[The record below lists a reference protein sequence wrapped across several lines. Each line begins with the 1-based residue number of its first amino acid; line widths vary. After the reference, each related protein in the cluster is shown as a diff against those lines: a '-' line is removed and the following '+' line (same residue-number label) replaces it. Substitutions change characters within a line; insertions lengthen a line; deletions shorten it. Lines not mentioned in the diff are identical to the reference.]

1 MKKHL
6 DFRTL
11 VSRLIVTVVMC
22 LPAWGI
28 PVLAQEAE
36 SYAVFDAE
44 SATLTFRHDAA
55 KPEGAYALNEGLD
68 RTQWSYLPSSI
79 IKKVVFDASFAA
91 ARPTTCRNWFN
102 SCSSLKTVEGAH
114 PTNQGERF
122 HKPKEKLYI
131 CTMNTQGLLALA
143 QLILPSEILSN
154 FEVVRVEEESSLI
167 RIYLD
172 ESVRAEY
179 KENPKIESK
188 GFCDAVTIRDFP
200 IRDKGVDLMVRR
212 RKWYDRQNN
221 RYFSDSYDLKAEGT
235 RYSKEFA
242 AFLKGVYG
250 DDPYDLPFA

>member
-79 IKKVVFDASFAA
+79 IKKVVFD
-91 ARPTTCRNWFN
+91 
-102 SCSSLKTVEGAH
+102 G
-114 PTNQGERF
+114 
-122 HKPKEKLYI
+122 
-131 CTMNTQGLLALA
+131 
-143 QLILPSEILSN
+143 
-154 FEVVRVEEESSLI
+154 
-167 RIYLD
+167 
-172 ESVRAEY
+172 
-179 KENPKIESK
+179 
-188 GFCDAVTIRDFP
+188 VT
-200 IRDKGVDLMVRR
+200 
-212 RKWYDRQNN
+212 
-221 RYFSDSYDLKAEGT
+221 
-235 RYSKEFA
+235 
-242 AFLKGVYG
+242 
-250 DDPYDLPFA
+250 